1 MMNRDETML
10 QHKTV
15 VDVQSGQSGE
25 FYTFMLNCTN
35 DQYQAWWPGT
45 HLAWHTIVDRPRKIG
60 SVVYFD
66 EYVGKRRLKFEAII
80 TELVPDQKIVW
91 QLKKWVPLPA
101 WIILEFKDSL
111 NRIEITHTLSI
122 GFQGFGR
129 LLDLVLRLF
138 FTPGYAKDLDEHAR
152 TEFPRLASML
162 ADEHEREHLT
172 AGVK

>member
-1 MMNRDETML
+1 MNRDETML

-15 VDVQSGQSGE
+15 VDVLAGQSNE
-25 FYTFMLNCTN
+25 FYTFMLNCTD

-45 HLAWHTIVDRPRKIG
+45 HLAWHTHTDRPGKIG

-80 TELVPDQKIVW
+80 TEIVKDQKIVW
-91 QLKKWVPLPA
+91 QLEKWVPLPA
-101 WIILEFKDSL
+101 WLILEFADSP
-111 NRIEITHTLSI
+111 NGIKVTHTLAI
-122 GFQGFGR
+122 GFQGIGR
-129 LLDLVLRLF
+129 LLDPVLRLY

-162 ADEHEREHLT
+162 ADKHAREHLA